1 MLTAY
6 DYSITKILGKTSLD
20 GLLVGDSLGMAVLGY
35 NSTLPVSMRDIIHHL
50 KAVVNAKPNQLIVA
64 DMPFL
69 SYEYSNQI
77 AVKNAGILVKHGADA
92 VKLEGGKEIVE
103 KISKMVKAG
112 IPVMGHIG
120 LTPQRFLEIGGYKII
135 KDEAKLLEDA
145 KALEN
150 AGVFSIVI
158 ENVYSEIAQKITRE
172 VSVPTI
178 CIGAGPYCDGQILV
192 VNDLLGLGEF
202 TPYFAKKYLDLNNEV
217 LTAVN
222 SFVDDV
228 KNGKFPSKEYYR
240 SLDS

>member
-6 DYSITKILGKTSLD
+6 DYSIAKILGKTPLD
-20 GLLVGDSLGMAVLGY
+20 GILVGDSLGMAVLGY
-35 NSTLPVSMRDIIHHL
+35 SSTLPVNMKDIIHHL
-50 KAVVNAKPNQLIVA
+50 KAVANAKPNQLIVA

-69 SYEYSNQI
+69 SYEYSDEI
-77 AVKNAGILVKHGADA
+77 AVKNAGQLVKNGADA

-103 KISKMVKAG
+103 KIDKIVKAG

-120 LTPQRFLEIGGYKII
+120 LTPQRFLEIGGYKIV

-145 KALEN
+145 KALES

-178 CIGAGPYCDGQILV
+178 CIGAGPFCDGQILV
-192 VNDLLGLGEF
+192 INDLLGLGEF
-202 TPYFAKKYLDLNNEV
+202 TPYFAKKYLDLNSEI
-217 LTAVN
+217 LGAVN
-222 SFVDDV
+222 NFIKDV
-228 KNGKFPSKEYYR
+228 KSNNFPSKEYYR